1 MANNRQIVRA
11 IATLVMLITVLPIFA
26 TAFACGNHT
35 CYTLTITTTLG
46 GTTCPAPGTHTY
58 TNGTIVTIT
67 AFACSGHQFS
77 HWIVDNLSNSTVNPI
92 MITMN
97 QNHTIEAVF
106 VAVAQN
112 FALTITTT
120 SGGTTSPEPGT
131 YSYPQG
137 TNVTVT
143 AVPDEGYELSSWLL
157 DGSYAGSSNNITITM
172 NSNHD
177 IQAVFSTVVPEF
189 PTAVPL
195 VIFSV
200 AALFL
205 ALLYKKTD
213 RLKKPT
219 SRP

>member
-1 MANNRQIVRA
+1 
-11 IATLVMLITVLPIFA
+11 
-26 TAFACGNHT
+26 
-35 CYTLTITTTLG
+35 
-46 GTTCPAPGTHTY
+46 
-58 TNGTIVTIT
+58 
-67 AFACSGHQFS
+67 
-77 HWIVDNLSNSTVNPI
+77 
-92 MITMN
+92 
-97 QNHTIEAVF
+97 
-106 VAVAQN
+106 
-112 FALTITTT
+112 
-120 SGGTTSPEPGT
+120 
-131 YSYPQG
+131 QG